1 MEFYYLIIC
10 MLLDLKAKEMRKIKI
25 DKYER
30 KQKRNKRGK
39 VVDLTQSIKYRKSSI
54 SLLNRV
60 IYNVKKMSKKV
71 ELEDFNAYEKEE
83 DCFEET

>member
-71 ELEDFNAYEKEE
+71 ELLDYV
-83 DCFEET
+83 